1 MEKDDILTKKIK
13 KDIHKERYDFP
24 EDDPTEFSLINII
37 MILLGISV
45 LIGLI
50 LSIL

>member
-1 MEKDDILTKKIK
+1 MDKDDILTKKINK
-13 KDIHKERYDFP
+13 TINDERYEFP
-24 EDDPTEFSLINII
+24 EDEPKSFKLINII

>member
-1 MEKDDILTKKIK
+1 MEKDDILTKKINTT
-13 KDIHKERYDFP
+13 INEERYEFP
-24 EDDPTEFSLINII
+24 EEEPKSFNLINII

-50 LSIL
+50 LRIL